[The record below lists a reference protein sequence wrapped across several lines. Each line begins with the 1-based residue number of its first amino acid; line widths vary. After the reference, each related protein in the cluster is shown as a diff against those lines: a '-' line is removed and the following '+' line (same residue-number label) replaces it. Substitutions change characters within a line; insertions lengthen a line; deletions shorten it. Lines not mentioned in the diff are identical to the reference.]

1 MRALAFL
8 LPFALS
14 ALSVPGCNDE
24 VAGPDFPAGPTGP
37 VDEPGPRVGAV
48 ILQLDA
54 DTLWVN
60 DTTRLLTT
68 VLSTDG
74 DTLTDVT
81 VAFTSSNEQVL
92 TVSSAGV
99 VTAVGPGIALV
110 TARAEDSSATATLL
124 AAAAAMT
131 RVAGESQSGEIGWPL
146 GGPLAVR
153 VTDERGD
160 GVAGFS
166 VVWSIVSGLGD
177 FVDLDGTAHGV
188 AVTSTDADGFAR
200 VRFIPRTP
208 GPIGVLA
215 AVDVEGVKGSPVPFT
230 IDGEFSDLPPFSGSR
245 LVYERVE
252 PDSQGLSSSYIL
264 YLDGTFEL
272 QYSFA
277 AGLASYPGKYSVKD
291 KVIAFDF
298 DQSSRRA
305 TGTLHGDSMYVTYN
319 VEALDDG
326 FESGL
331 YVRSR

>member
-14 ALSVPGCNDE
+14 VLSVPGCNDE

-37 VDEPGPRVGAV
+37 VDGPGPRVGTV

-92 TVSSAGV
+92 SVSSAGV

-110 TARAEDSSATATLL
+110 TARAEDSSATAMLF

-131 RVAGESQSGEIGWPL
+131 RMAGESQSGEIGR
-146 GGPLAVR
+146 PLARPLVVR

-160 GVAGFS
+160 GVAGLS
-166 VVWSIVSGLGD
+166 VVWSVVSGVGD
-177 FVDLDGTAHGV
+177 FVDFDGTAHGV
-188 AVTSTDADGFAR
+188 AVTSTDAEGFAR
-200 VRFIPRTP
+200 ARFIPQTP

-215 AVDVEGVKGSPVPFT
+215 AADLVGVRGSPVPFT
-230 IDGEFSDLPPFSGSR
+230 IDGEFSDLPPFSSSR

-264 YLDGTFEL
+264 YSDGTFEL

-277 AGLASYPGKYSVKD
+277 AGLASYSGKYTVKD

-298 DQSSRRA
+298 DESSWRA
-305 TGTLHGDSMYVTYN
+305 TGTLRGDSMYVTYN
-319 VEALDDG
+319 VEALIDG
-326 FESGL
+326 FEDGV
-331 YVRSR
+331 YVRVP